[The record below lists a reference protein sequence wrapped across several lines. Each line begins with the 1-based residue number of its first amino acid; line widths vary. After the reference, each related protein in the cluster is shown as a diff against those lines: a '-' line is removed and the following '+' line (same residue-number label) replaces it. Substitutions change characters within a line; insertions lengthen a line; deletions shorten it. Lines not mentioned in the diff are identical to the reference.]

1 MTAGGRGGAG
11 GPGARPVRV
20 CHVITRLDLGGAQ
33 ENTLYT
39 VGHLRPPYDASLVAG
54 TGGFLDAEARELRGV
69 RVEFEPALVRRIDPL
84 RDPLAVLRLA
94 RRFRAGH
101 PDIVHTHSSKAG
113 ILGRLAARL
122 ARVPVVIHTIHGF
135 GFNSG
140 QPALLRSGLV
150 AAERLVAP
158 FTTHFIAVSRANLEE
173 GRRRGIVDPARASVI
188 RSGVPL
194 AAFQAAAADP
204 ALRNGHGLRHELGFS
219 QATPL
224 VGMIACLKPQKAP
237 IDFVETA
244 ARVAARHPAARF
256 VLVGDGEL
264 RGAVE
269 RRAAA
274 LSLGDRLR
282 LLGWRRDMPRIMA
295 ALDVLVLTSLWEGL
309 PRVLP
314 EAFACGVPVV
324 ATGVD
329 GTTDVLRD
337 GDTGVV
343 CRPHD
348 LEALSA
354 GVSRLLED
362 RSLARVYAGRARA
375 CLPEFDIDTM
385 VRAQEDLY
393 ARLLARRTGSSDA
406 R

>member
-1 MTAGGRGGAG
+1 MTRA
-11 GPGARPVRV
+11 VRV

-39 VGHLRPPYDASLVAG
+39 VGHLRPPYAPTLVAG
-54 TGGFLDAEARELRGV
+54 PGGLLDGEARQLQGV
-69 RVEFEPALVRRIDPL
+69 GVAFEPALLRSIHPF
-84 RDPLAVLRLA
+84 RDPLAILRLA
-94 RRFRAGH
+94 RRFRAAR

-122 ARVPVVIHTIHGF
+122 AGVPVVVHTIHGF
-135 GFNSG
+135 GFNTG
-140 QPALLRSGLV
+140 QPALLRSALV
-150 AAERLVAP
+150 TAERLVAP

-173 GRRRGIVDPARASVI
+173 GVRRGIVDPAGASVI

-194 AAFQAAAADP
+194 AAFRAAAADP
-204 ALRNGHGLRHELGFS
+204 ALRNGRGLRHELGFPTT
-219 QATPL
+219 TPL

-244 ARVAARHPAARF
+244 ARVAARHPEVRF

-274 LSLGDRLR
+274 LGLRDRLR

-314 EAFACGVPVV
+314 EAFATGVPVV

-348 LEALSA
+348 VDALSA

-362 RSLARVYAGRARA
+362 PAHARACAGRARA
-375 CLPEFDIDTM
+375 CLPEFDIDAM

-393 ARLLARRTGSSDA
+393 ARLLARPTGPPDV